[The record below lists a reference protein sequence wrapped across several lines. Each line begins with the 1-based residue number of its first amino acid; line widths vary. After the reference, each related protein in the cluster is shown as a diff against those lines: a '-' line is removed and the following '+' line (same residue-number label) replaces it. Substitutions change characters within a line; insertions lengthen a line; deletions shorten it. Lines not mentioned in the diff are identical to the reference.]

1 MSYSRPPNVVVAGVG
16 LVQNPSPSTVIPAGI
31 VPVQVDAAIAS
42 TSTLGVVKVGSG
54 LTVTPQG
61 LLSATGGSSIIVNV
75 TLTAV
80 NYTAL
85 ATDYYIG
92 ATKNGITI
100 TLPLGILGKV
110 YYIKNQI
117 NGSITL
123 KGSGGQTIN
132 NSSSKTLGDE
142 DGLIVVFD
150 GTRWNVI

>member
-1 MSYSRPPNVVVAGVG
+1 MSYSRPPNVVVAGLG
-16 LVQNPSPSTVIPAGI
+16 LVQTPSPSTVIPAGI
-31 VPVQVDAAIAS
+31 VPVQVDAAIAT

>member
-150 GTRWNVI
+150 GTHWNDI